1 VAEQGGGAA
10 AEWRKYWF
18 LPLVAGMGYATS
30 ALQSYG
36 FGPFFQPLQD
46 DFGWTRAEVA
56 TGITISNLGAAIV
69 IPFVGPL
76 IDRYGPRLLGIVGV
90 SAFLIAYGLLSV
102 ATGTHWDWW
111 LHWAGIAVAT
121 ACLQGTVWTGAV
133 VSRFLL
139 SRGMAIGVTV
149 SGLSVAIA
157 ILPPLSTW
165 LIINHGWRGGFLGI
179 AIIWAIVVL
188 PMLFL
193 FFRGAQDDLLKD
205 RREGIVAEHVE
216 LPGIARSEGLRSPAF
231 YKLLFISFTFA
242 FCTIASVIHF
252 VPMLGSFGAT
262 PMGAAGVAAIIG
274 IASIFGRLGTGVLLD
289 RLPAHL
295 VGFVVYLI
303 PVAGSA
309 ALIVDGTNI
318 TNQII
323 AAIALGLT
331 VGGEADVIVYLV
343 TRHFGLRSFGTLMS
357 ACFASMAFGSAA
369 GPYVA
374 AMIFDGSG
382 DYFPYIWL
390 TVGLTTAS
398 AIILLGLRCPP
409 LSATSAKPA

>member
-1 VAEQGGGAA
+1 MAEQGGGAA
-10 AEWRKYWF
+10 AEWRRYWF

-46 DFGWTRAEVA
+46 DFGWTRAQVA
-56 TGITISNLGAAIV
+56 TGITISNLGAALF
-69 IPFVGPL
+69 IPFIGAL
-76 IDRYGPRLLGIVGV
+76 IDRYGPRPLGIVGV

-121 ACLQGTVWTGAV
+121 SCLQGTIWTGAV

-157 ILPPLSTW
+157 ILPPLTTW

-179 AIIWAIVVL
+179 ALIWAAVVL

-193 FFRGAQDDLLKD
+193 FFRGAQDDLLKA
-205 RREGIVAEHVE
+205 RRQGIVDEHVE
-216 LPGIARSEGLRSPAF
+216 LPGVSRSDGLRSPAYF
-231 YKLLFISFTFA
+231 KLLFISFTFA

-262 PMGAAGVAAIIG
+262 PMAAAWVATFIG
-274 IASIFGRLGTGVLLD
+274 IFSILGRLGTGALLD

-295 VGFVVYLI
+295 VGTVVYMI
-303 PVAGSA
+303 PVAGA
-309 ALIVDGTNI
+309 VALLIDGTSI

-323 AAIALGLT
+323 AAISLGLT
-331 VGGEADVIVYLV
+331 VGAEADVIIYLI

-357 ACFASMAFGSAA
+357 VAFASMAFGSAA

-374 AMIFDGSG
+374 AMIFDASG

-390 TVGLTTAS
+390 TIGLTTLS

-409 LSATSAKPA
+409 LSETSAKPA

>member
-1 VAEQGGGAA
+1 MAEQGGGAA
-10 AEWRKYWF
+10 AEWRRYWF

-46 DFGWTRAEVA
+46 DFGWTRAQVA
-56 TGITISNLGAAIV
+56 TGITISNLGAALF
-69 IPFVGPL
+69 IPFIGAL
-76 IDRYGPRLLGIVGV
+76 IDRYGPRPLGIVGV

-121 ACLQGTVWTGAV
+121 SCLQGTIWTGAV

-157 ILPPLSTW
+157 ILPPLTTW

-179 AIIWAIVVL
+179 ALIWAAVVL

-193 FFRGAQDDLLKD
+193 FFRGAQDDLLKA
-205 RREGIVAEHVE
+205 RRQGIVDEHVE
-216 LPGIARSEGLRSPAF
+216 LPGVSRSDGLRSPAYF
-231 YKLLFISFTFA
+231 KLLFISFTFA

-262 PMGAAGVAAIIG
+262 PMAAAWVATFIG
-274 IASIFGRLGTGVLLD
+274 IFSILGRLGTGALLD

-295 VGFVVYLI
+295 VGTFVYMI
-303 PVAGSA
+303 PVAGA
-309 ALIVDGTNI
+309 VALLIDGTSI

-323 AAIALGLT
+323 AAISLGLT
-331 VGGEADVIVYLV
+331 VGAEADVIIYLI

-357 ACFASMAFGSAA
+357 VAFASMAFGSAA

-374 AMIFDGSG
+374 AMIFDASG

-390 TVGLTTAS
+390 TIGLTTLS

-409 LSATSAKPA
+409 LSETSAKPA